1 MIATAIFSSLGAAGH
16 AALSVVLCVLPWA
29 PVLLQADAL
38 PSGEPAV
45 TGTTQSERIEYHY
58 TKPFL
63 QPLPV
68 WDDGQWPWLLVPL
81 CVGVAVVYKSIKCRY
96 VRQIP
101 REAGVLSVWILLGM
115 TAAAAVLAVIVK
127 WLERG
132 A

>member
-1 MIATAIFSSLGAAGH
+1 MIATALFSSVGAAGH
-16 AALSVVLCVLPWA
+16 AALSVALSVLPWL

-38 PSGEPAV
+38 PSGEIV
-45 TGTTQSERIEYHY
+45 TGRSERVEYEY
-58 TKPFL
+58 RKPFL

-81 CVGVAVVYKSIKCRY
+81 CAGVAVVYKSIKCRY

-115 TAAAAVLAVIVK
+115 TAAAVVLAVIVK

>member
-1 MIATAIFSSLGAAGH
+1 MIAAWGTSVAGALAH
-16 AALSVVLCVLPWA
+16 AVLPFVLSAVGWL
-29 PVLLQADAL
+29 PVLLQGGAPGDEGGDAG
-38 PSGEPAV
+38 PPHV
-45 TGTTQSERIEYHY
+45 EYRY
-58 TKPFL
+58 NKPFL

-68 WDDGQWPWLLVPL
+68 WNDWQWPWLLVPL
-81 CVGVAVVYKSIKCRY
+81 CAGVAVVYKSIKCRY

-101 REAGVLSVWILLGM
+101 REAAVLSVWILLGM